1 MAMLYLTHLPRSVLT
16 CLFVLQDTLHFAVSS
31 DMSKGVDEILA
42 RTQKKSERE
51 KVQDARK
58 EGLQQSL
65 RLMIDNRLLACLL
78 ASFFPSLTSFLPSF
92 LHFLSSFTSFLP

>member
-58 EGLQQSL
+58 EGLQQYYIETSSICEHDDPKL
-65 RLMIDNRLLACLL
+65 KDVVKAG
-78 ASFFPSLTSFLPSF
+78 ASNYGPGSDL
-92 LHFLSSFTSFLP
+92 